1 MSKFVAVVKP
11 RMRASI
17 VAALVAMAMPSLAA
31 DDLAV
36 AKEYTVR
43 YCSQCHTFE
52 QGEKHG

>member
-1 MSKFVAVVKP
+1 MSQFVAVVKP